1 MRYSEQF
8 MEHIEYAFHAFCKI
22 VLRHEAINA
31 WRDLKRKEAREISQ
45 IETYF
50 NYHLMSE
57 RYFEPSAMDSYFEKQ
72 DKPTVFIV
80 LGKEVIVDDERLA
93 TALSKLPELRR
104 EVLLLYYFVGYRD
117 EAIGRQYGRCRST
130 INHRRNVALKQ
141 LRKEW
146 EKLKHEEQKA
156 DTF

>member
-8 MEHIEYAFHAFCKI
+8 MEHIEYAFNAFCKI
-22 VLRHEAINA
+22 VLRHEAVGA
-31 WRDLKRKEAREISQ
+31 WRDLKRKEEREISLD
-45 IETYF
+45 Y
-50 NYHLMSE
+50 LMSE

-72 DKPTVFIV
+72 DKPTIFLV

-93 TALSKLPELRR
+93 TTLSRLPKLRR

-117 EAIGRQYGRCRST
+117 EAIGRLYGCCRST
-130 INHRRNVALKQ
+130 INSRRNVALKQ

-146 EKLKHEEQKA
+146 ERLGHEE
-156 DTF
+156 